1 MLSIYELPLKFHAIC
16 AEKWEEILFPYLRN
30 TTPKLV
36 TSVDLLT
43 HHNVPSCLLLH
54 HLNVQRR
61 AELVTSKKANEIPSK
76 FASSLSSEGN
86 RYSRRNF
93 PKGNIS
99 VSVPSIFTKKRSYE
113 GKYLNPLQNSL
124 HT

>member
-1 MLSIYELPLKFHAIC
+1 MLYMLKNR
-16 AEKWEEILFPYLRN
+16 EKLYFCIISN
-30 TTPKLV
+30 TTPQGHI
-36 TSVDLLT
+36 TQVDLLT

-54 HLNVQRR
+54 HLNIQPR
-61 AELVTSKKANEIPSK
+61 AELVTSKPANEIYSK

-86 RYSRRNF
+86 RYSKRNYV
-93 PKGNIS
+93 PKRNTS